1 MLYVIA
7 AILAAVGV
15 TLILVGKSRSKLKS
29 AMEQTPTTLIGQ
41 LAQGQYAEIKG
52 SASCEQ
58 PLQAPEAGTACVYY
72 SYHLKRRERR
82 RDSSGRTRYHWRTI
96 DSGSSRVPFTL
107 ADSTGKVTVDP
118 DGAKIDD
125 APVVVDR
132 YVQPGEKMT
141 EGVLKTVLQA
151 STMLTGGHRQKIEVR
166 AIPVGR
172 QLYILGDVQHA
183 AGDELRVAKGDNKFL
198 ISTKSE
204 EQLMRSLGRQRLLFN
219 LFGAGAI
226 IGGIILLVLKF
237 LGKLG

>member
-7 AILAAVGV
+7 SILAAVGV
-15 TLILVGKSRSKLKS
+15 TLILVGKSKSKLKS
-29 AMEQTPTTLIGQ
+29 TMEQTQTTPIGQ

-58 PLQAPEAGTACVYY
+58 PLQAPEAGTSCVYY

-118 DGAKIDD
+118 EGAKIDD

-132 YVQPGEKMT
+132 YIQPGEKMG
-141 EGVLKTVLQA
+141 EGVLKSVLQA
-151 STMLTGGHRQKIEVR
+151 STMLTGGHQQKMEVR

-172 QLYILGDVQHA
+172 ELYILGDVQRG
-183 AGDELRVAKGDNKFL
+183 AGGELRVAKGDNKFL

-204 EQLMRSLGRQRLLFN
+204 EQLTKSLGLKTLLFN
-219 LFGAGAI
+219 LFGAGVI
-226 IGGIILLVLKF
+226 IVGIILLVLKL
-237 LGKLG
+237 LGKLE